1 LKGIATTN
9 YRNSKSGGKSDSTL
23 CLALNIHT
31 GVYLAKNRN
40 WWWSID
46 TPASGMAYADHLLSY
61 RSESSEDLI
70 AEKAA
75 LKAQRTIYSA
85 QGMGTKS
92 MQRDLRLL
100 EERLQAINFVLKER
114 TPPTIVAPVT
124 NFGVGISD
132 FSTVR

>member
-1 LKGIATTN
+1 
-9 YRNSKSGGKSDSTL
+9 
-23 CLALNIHT
+23 
-31 GVYLAKNRN
+31 
-40 WWWSID
+40 
-46 TPASGMAYADHLLSY
+46 MAYADHLLSY
-61 RSESSEDLI
+61 RSESSEDLLT
-70 AEKAA
+70 EKAA

-114 TPPTIVAPVT
+114 NPPVIVPPVT

>member
-1 LKGIATTN
+1 MFTD
-9 YRNSKSGGKSDSTL
+9 Y
-23 CLALNIHT
+23 
-31 GVYLAKNRN
+31 
-40 WWWSID
+40 
-46 TPASGMAYADHLLSY
+46 LLSY
-61 RSESSEDLI
+61 RAESSEDLLT
-70 AEKAA
+70 EKAA

-85 QGMGTKS
+85 QAMGTKS

-114 TPPTIVAPVT
+114 TPPTITPPTT

>member
-1 LKGIATTN
+1 
-9 YRNSKSGGKSDSTL
+9 
-23 CLALNIHT
+23 
-31 GVYLAKNRN
+31 
-40 WWWSID
+40 
-46 TPASGMAYADHLLSY
+46 MAYADHLLSY
-61 RSESSEDLI
+61 RSESSEDLLT
-70 AEKAA
+70 EKAA

-114 TPPTIVAPVT
+114 SSPVIVAPTT

-132 FSTVR
+132 FSNAR